1 MNLPLSS
8 CLCALAITFVLQPA
22 SGAASPPNIVY
33 ILCDDLGYGDVRALN
48 SGGKIATPHLDR
60 LAAEGMAFTD
70 AHGSSSVCTPTRYGI
85 LTGRYNWR
93 TRLQTNVLWGVS
105 PHLIEPQRLT
115 TPRLLR
121 EHGYSTACIGKWH
134 LGMDW
139 ARKTPGKFTDDQ
151 TEDPW
156 NADYT
161 QKIQNGP
168 TSVGFDYY
176 FGISAS
182 LDMPPFAFIE
192 NDRVTA
198 LPTVEKTWLRK
209 GPAAADF
216 EAIDV
221 LPTLTKKAIGFLEA
235 NAEEAKAGHPFF
247 L

>member
-1 MNLPLSS
+1 MRPGEDARRNAHSS
-8 CLCALAITFVLQPA
+8 PIRPSQR
-22 SGAASPPNIVY
+22 GAA
-33 ILCDDLGYGDVRALN
+33 
-48 SGGKIATPHLDR
+48 
-60 LAAEGMAFTD
+60 
-70 AHGSSSVCTPTRYGI
+70 VCTPTRYGI
-85 LTGRYNWR
+85 LTGRYSWR
-93 TRLQTNVLWGVS
+93 SRLQSGVLGGLS
-105 PHLIEPQRLT
+105 PHLIEPGRLT
-115 TPRLLR
+115 VASLLK
-121 EHGYSTACIGKWH
+121 EHGYHTACIGKWH

-209 GPAAADF
+209 GPAAPEF

-221 LPTLTKKAIGFLEA
+221 LPTLTKKAIGILEA
-235 NAEEAKAGHPFF
+235 RADGAKAGHPFF
-247 L
+247 LYLPLNAPHTPIVPTPEWQGKSGLNAYGDFVM